1 MRGKLPCPSNLLYTL
16 SNHFDAPNR
25 KITRGLMLKTLN
37 AAINSQ
43 SVYITCSKDYRKT
56 AKTWEPSVEDK
67 SLAPTCRK
75 DNSGPQDFK
84 ACVDGYC
91 CYLYKWNNRGWAPS
105 WRNERIFG
113 SDFLD
118 EEPWNVNVTDIIT
131 SSVRSYT
138 QGPRGKSPSVG
149 LAVGVFDSLGNG
161 HAVESLW
168 DAATPG
174 IFTIPV
180 CFSTHNWATIIDGY
194 RFPQNGIFDTQPRN
208 SIKNMPCNCG
218 PWGKDTEKL
227 WKEIGIWDTDI
238 KDRKYF
244 KDYTT
249 GKCGYQIYDKI
260 KDPVERYVA
269 YCRVNVHTD
278 LNDRIRYA
286 GKHWQCNIIIAAIE
300 QFGYSDVHEMDPYV
314 YQAIYCKVVF
324 MGSSRKECKGYEE
337 PLGVLLNKIIR
348 NQTKAETEEG
358 AEENRG
364 PGALAVK
371 DIKSD

>member
-1 MRGKLPCPSNLLYTL
+1 MSCNLLYTL
-16 SNHFDAPNR
+16 SYRFGVFDR

-43 SVYITCSKDYRKT
+43 SVYITCSKDYRRT
-56 AKTWEPSVEDK
+56 AKTWEPSIEDK
-67 SLAPTCRK
+67 ALAPTCRK

-118 EEPWNVNVTDIIT
+118 EEPWGVNVTDIIR
-131 SSVRSYT
+131 SSVGSYT
-138 QGPRGKSPSVG
+138 QGLRGKPPSEG
-149 LAVGVFDSLGNG
+149 LAVGVFNSLGND
-161 HAVESLW
+161 HPVESLW
-168 DAATPG
+168 DAAAPG
-174 IFTIPV
+174 MFTIPV
-180 CFSTHNWATIIDGY
+180 CFSTHNWATVIDGY
-194 RFPQNGIFDTQPRN
+194 LFPQNGIFDTQPRN

-218 PWGKDTEKL
+218 PWGKDTEEL
-227 WKEIGIWDTDI
+227 WKEIGIWDTDV

-244 KDYTT
+244 KDYTA

-286 GKHWQCNIIIAAIE
+286 GKHWQCNIVIAAIE
-300 QFGYSDVHEMDPYV
+300 QFGYPSVHEMDPDV
-314 YQAIYCKVVF
+314 YQAIYCKVAF
-324 MGSSRKECKGYEE
+324 MSWSQKECRGYEE
-337 PLGVLLNKIIR
+337 PLGVILNKITR
-348 NQTKAETEEG
+348 KAETEE
-358 AEENRG
+358 ETKENRG
-364 PGALAVK
+364 PGALAAE